1 MRKKLLYPVLIA
13 FSATLIS
20 CGGGGGGGS
29 STSTATSPADT
40 PAAQSEI
47 AVTNVNKMMVAPD
60 GLVSSAAVSIQSF
73 YKVMQAALGI
83 NNVRAN
89 ASKNQVYSIDPNGR
103 ITPSD
108 IATLVAGK
116 PTTATSDLVIDSP
129 NFLIFRFNGL
139 FQPISGGGT
148 QQCVLLGVRKTD
160 GKFACVKSNPRCD
173 SINSCQVS
181 SYLSQIKVDPSGNIF
196 YIVLG
201 DGGLEKVDL
210 TDPAKPIYSSV
221 FTHAAVGDASY
232 PVVNAQADVMTTIN
246 LMSGSTLS
254 TRIYAG
260 STLKY
265 TVSESTIGCSFA
277 GPSTDSSNFYY
288 TAAVPNS
295 PVINLFKLTRDPATG
310 NYTKSTINT
319 SPDGSNGLS
328 MNGGLNCAR
337 VIQQG
342 DSVYTIGY
350 KPLNSNPGNILYE
363 PLRLNSG
370 SATPTF
376 YSLSTDYGYL
386 ADLQAYTGGLAVLG
400 VSVDENSHGIQRF
413 NTSTKASL
421 TVLPVGQYKI
431 KSITVSQDG
440 AITFI
445 GTALAGGG
453 AVIGTITAAN
463 VLTVNGLAAEP
474 TSIATIK

>member
-20 CGGGGGGGS
+20 CGGGGGSS
-29 STSTATSPADT
+29 STTATPAEA
-40 PAAQSEI
+40 PAAQSAI

-60 GLVSSAAVSIQSF
+60 GLVSSTVVSIQSF
-73 YKVMQAALGI
+73 YKVIQAALGI

-108 IATLVAGK
+108 LAALVAGK

-129 NFLIFRFNGL
+129 NFLIFRYNGL

-210 TDPAKPIYSSV
+210 TDPSKPIYSSV

-265 TVSESTIGCSFA
+265 TVSESLIGCSFA

-288 TAAVPNS
+288 TAAVVQNQPA
-295 PVINLFKLTRDPATG
+295 IGLFKLTRDSVTG
-310 NYTKSTINT
+310 DYTKTTVNT

-413 NTSTKASL
+413 NTTTKTPV

-453 AVIGTITAAN
+453 AVIGTISAAN
-463 VLTVNGLAAEP
+463 VLTVNGLTAEP